1 MNKHSSL
8 FFHISNMLK
17 FRINPDNHPSKFPFS
32 PSRARFCPKCTQIL
46 PVFLTTCVSGSFAD
60 WLHSPPFHP
69 LPYLPKTPP
78 YWPTYFSFRPLFYLF
93 RLNESTD
100 SRPSS
105 YRLDGIK
112 VPPRRH
118 RAPISLTPSPITH
131 QKQPLFPPF
140 QAPTKC

>member
-8 FFHISNMLK
+8 FFHLSNMLN
-17 FRINPDNHPSKFPFS
+17 FRINSDNHPSKFPFF
-32 PSRARFCPKCTQIL
+32 PSRARFCPKFAQFSSL
-46 PVFLTTCVSGSFAD
+46 FLTTCVSGSFAA
-60 WLHSPPFHP
+60 WLHSPPFRP
-69 LPYLPKTPP
+69 LPYLPKIQT
-78 YWPTYFSFRPLFYLF
+78 YWPIYFSFRPLFHLL
-93 RLNESTD
+93 RPNESTD
-100 SRPSS
+100 SHPSS

-118 RAPISLTPSPITH
+118 RAPISPTPSPIAH

>member
-8 FFHISNMLK
+8 FFHISNMLN
-17 FRINPDNHPSKFPFS
+17 FRINSDNHPSKFPFS
-32 PSRARFCPKCTQIL
+32 PSRARFCPKFAQIL
-46 PVFLTTCVSGSFAD
+46 PVFLTACVSGGFAA
-60 WLHSPPFHP
+60 WPQPPLFSLPPFS
-69 LPYLPKTPP
+69 PKIPS
-78 YWPTYFSFRPLFYLF
+78 YWPTYFSFRPLLATS

-112 VPPRRH
+112 VPPWCH
-118 RAPISLTPSPITH
+118 QAPISLTSSPITH